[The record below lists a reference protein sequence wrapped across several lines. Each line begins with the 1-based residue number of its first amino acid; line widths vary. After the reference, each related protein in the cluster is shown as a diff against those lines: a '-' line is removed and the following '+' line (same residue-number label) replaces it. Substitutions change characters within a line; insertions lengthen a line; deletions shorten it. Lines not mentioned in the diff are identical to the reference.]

1 MKISFTNADVS
12 QAPPGFTI
20 VRLTEEKTTRF
31 LSEEGQEILEFGMGR
46 KRTEVNRRRFALIL
60 RNIIQTAK
68 QHRRPRIAIGL
79 NKSPF
84 PQLARVPL
92 PELASLIAQNFE
104 LANFEYREY
113 KTPPPDGWSSV
124 EEVLIC
130 GTMPQ
135 SMKKGFEKGNLIGG
149 EVNKCRTLANT
160 PGGDMTPKKLAEAA
174 KEAVKGTKVEVTVL
188 GQNALENLKMG
199 AILGVARGS
208 QEEPQ
213 FIIMEYWG
221 AGKNGSKPI
230 VLCGKGVTFD
240 SGGLNVKPG
249 DSMYEMH
256 MDMSGGAAVIHAVA
270 LAAKLGLK
278 KNVVGLIPAV
288 ENMPSGSS
296 YHPGD
301 VLRSLSG
308 KTIEV
313 LNTDA
318 EGRVILADAL
328 TYAKQYKPRLVVDV
342 ATLTGAS
349 LVALGQHAHAILTKD
364 KKLEKLFQELGE
376 EAGEYVWP
384 LPLWDEYEEYVKG
397 TFGDV
402 ANIASSGNSRYGG
415 VINGAMF
422 LYQFTKND
430 PPAGGQAY
438 PWVHIDMAPRMTS
451 VPSDNLAKGA
461 TGEPVRLLFKVIENL

>member
-1 MKISFTNADVS
+1 MSDK
-12 QAPPGFTI
+12 
-20 VRLTEEKTTRF
+20 
-31 LSEEGQEILEFGMGR
+31 
-46 KRTEVNRRRFALIL
+46 
-60 RNIIQTAK
+60 
-68 QHRRPRIAIGL
+68 
-79 NKSPF
+79 
-84 PQLARVPL
+84 
-92 PELASLIAQNFE
+92 ELAELLAQNFV
-104 LANFEYREY
+104 LADFEFTKL
-113 KTPPPDGWSSV
+113 KTSPPEGWPSV
-124 EEVLIC
+124 EEITLLV
-130 GTMPQ
+130 
-135 SMKKGFEKGNLIGG
+135 KGDPAAVRKGIERGKLIGE
-149 EVNKCRTLANT
+149 EVNKCRILANT
-160 PGGDMTPKKLAEAA
+160 PGGDMTPKRLAEAA
-174 KEAVKGTKVEVTVL
+174 KEAAKGTKVDVTVL

-208 QEEPQ
+208 NEEPQ

-221 AGKNGSKPI
+221 AGKNGSKPL

-256 MDMSGGAAVIHAVA
+256 MDMSGGASVIHAVI

-328 TYAKQYKPRLVVDV
+328 TYAKQYKPKLVVDV
-342 ATLTGAS
+342 ATLTGAA
-349 LVALGQHAHAILTKD
+349 LVALGQHAHAILTRD

-384 LPLWDEYEEYVKG
+384 LPLWDEYEEYIKG

-402 ANIASSGNSRYGG
+402 SNIASSGNSRYGG

-430 PPAGGQAY
+430 PPANGQAY

-451 VPSDNLAKGA
+451 TPSDNLAKGA
-461 TGEPVRLLFKVIENL
+461 TGEPVRLLLKLIEKF